1 MLNQNPLYRWLLF
14 LSVVLTG
21 SLYALPNV
29 FGEQPAI
36 QVSRAGG
43 ANERLVEQVNQIVS
57 QAGYEASSVALEDGL
72 LLARFENTDQQLAAA
87 DVLREELSRDHVVAL
102 NMAPRTPE
110 WLRGFGAE
118 PMSLG
123 LDLRGGVHF
132 LMEVDMD
139 EAIDRAM
146 EKAEPDFKKA
156 LREAR
161 IRYRKVEKEKNSQG
175 FYLQVELRD
184 EADWEQASALLEE
197 EFPVFVQPAA
207 EQARDL
213 GLSNQGNVFIL
224 SVEEQERLRKMAI
237 EQNVTTLRNRVNELG
252 VSEPLVQQQGKNRI
266 VVELPGVQDTAQAK
280 DLLKAT
286 ATLEFRMVDED
297 HDAATAARRGRA
309 PAGTKLYE
317 TRWGAPILLKR
328 DVIVDGT
335 QLTDAAATIEQDSG
349 RPAVRVT
356 LDSSGA
362 KEMGKTTKDNV
373 GNRMA
378 VVFIEY
384 KSEIR
389 ERNGE
394 KQRFKTKEEEVINAA
409 SIREPF
415 SKNFII
421 TGLEHAEASN
431 LARLL
436 RAGALAAPIYI
447 VEERTVG
454 PSLGAENV
462 KQGFTAVAIGFLLVV
477 IFMVIYYRAFGLI
490 ANMALFINLVMII
503 GVMSLMQATLTL
515 PGIAGIV
522 LTVGMAVDANVLIFE
537 RIREEIRAGTAVQT
551 AIHAGY
557 EKAFSTI
564 ADANVTTLIAAV
576 VLFAM
581 GSGPIKGFAVTLA
594 IGIATSMFTAIV
606 GTRLVV
612 NAVYGGRDK
621 QTLPV

>member
-1 MLNQNPLYRWLLF
+1 MINQNPLYRWILL
-14 LSVVLTG
+14 LAIVIGGTI
-21 SLYALPNV
+21 YALPNV

-43 ANERLVEQVNQIVS
+43 VDARLVERVGNIVKN
-57 QAGYEASSVALEDGL
+57 AGYEAQSVGLEEDL
-72 LLARFENTDQQLAAA
+72 LLARFADTETQLSAA
-87 DVLREELSRDHVVAL
+87 DALRENLSGDHIVAL
-102 NMAPRTPE
+102 NMAPRTPA
-110 WLRGFGAE
+110 WLRSFGAE

-139 EAIDRAM
+139 FAQEQTLDRMALDLR
-146 EKAEPDFKKA
+146 KAFRAE
-156 LREAR
+156 R
-161 IRYRKVEKEKNSQG
+161 IRYRKVEPEKNAQG
-175 FYLQVELRD
+175 YYIQIELRD
-184 EADWEQASALLEE
+184 GASFEQAAKIIDDEVPELIAPNAEE
-197 EFPVFVQPAA
+197 
-207 EQARDL
+207 ARDRGL
-213 GLSNQGNVFIL
+213 DGLSGVYVL
-224 SVEEQERLRKMAI
+224 SREETERLRKMAL
-237 EQNVTTLRNRVNELG
+237 EQNITTLRNRVNELG

-266 VVELPGVQDTAQAK
+266 VVELPGVQDTAQVK
-280 DLLKAT
+280 QLISAT
-286 ATLEFRMVDED
+286 ATLEYRLVDED
-297 HDAATAARRGRA
+297 HNAQTAERRGRA
-309 PAGTKLYE
+309 PAGAKLYE
-317 TRWGAPILLKR
+317 MRSGGPILLKR
-328 DVIVDGT
+328 EVIVTGD
-335 QLTDAAATIEQDSG
+335 QLIDAAATIEPDTGQ
-349 RPAVRVT
+349 PAVRVT
-356 LDSSGA
+356 LDGSGA
-362 KEMGKTTKDNV
+362 RRMGKTTKDNV
-373 GNRMA
+373 GKRMA

-389 ERNGE
+389 ERNGKE
-394 KQRFKTKEEEVINAA
+394 VRVQTKEEEVISVAT
-409 SIREPF
+409 IREPF
-415 SKNFII
+415 SKNFIT

-431 LARLL
+431 IARLL

-462 KQGFTAVAIGFLLVV
+462 EQGFTAVMVGFLMVV
-477 IFMVIYYRAFGLI
+477 IFMVIYYRVFGLV
-490 ANMALFINLVMII
+490 ADMALFLNLVLIV

-537 RIREEIRAGTAVQT
+537 RIREELRAGTAVQS

-612 NAVYGGRDK
+612 NAIYGGKNITSLR
-621 QTLPV
+621 V

>member
-14 LSVVLTG
+14 FSFVLTG
-21 SLYALPNV
+21 ALYALPNV

-43 ANERLVEQVNQIVS
+43 ANERLVEQVSQIVS

-72 LLARFENTDQQLAAA
+72 LLARFEDTEVQLAAA
-87 DVLREELSRDHVVAL
+87 DALREELSREHVVAL
-102 NMAPRTPE
+102 NMAPRTPD

-139 EAIDRAM
+139 FAQEQALDRMALDLR
-146 EKAEPDFKKA
+146 KAF
-156 LREAR
+156 REER
-161 IRYRKVEKEKNSQG
+161 IRYKKVEPEKNSNG
-175 FYLQVELRD
+175 HYLQVTLRD
-184 EADWEQASALLEE
+184 ENDRQRVADIVDEQVPELSQAEGEQLES
-197 EFPVFVQPAA
+197 
-207 EQARDL
+207 L
-213 GLSNQGNVFIL
+213 GLVGTDGVYVL
-224 SVEEQERLRKMAI
+224 SLEEQERLRKMAL
-237 EQNVTTLRNRVNELG
+237 EQNITTLRNRVNELG

-266 VVELPGVQDTAQAK
+266 VVQLPGVQDTAQVK
-280 DLLKAT
+280 ELISAT
-286 ATLEFRMVDED
+286 ATLEFRMVAED
-297 HDAATAARRGRA
+297 HNAETAARRGRA

-317 TRWGAPILLKR
+317 TRWGAPLLLKR
-328 DVIVDGT
+328 DVIVTGD
-335 QLTDAAATIEQDSG
+335 QLVDAAATIEQDSG

-356 LDSSGA
+356 LDSGGA
-362 KEMGKTTKDNV
+362 RRMGKTTKDNV

-384 KSEIR
+384 KSEVR

-394 KQRFKTKEEEVINAA
+394 EQRIQTKEEEVINAA

-462 KQGFTAVAIGFLLVV
+462 KQGFTAVAIGFLMVV

-612 NAVYGGRDK
+612 NAIYGGRDK

>member
-1 MLNQNPLYRWLLF
+1 MINQNPLYRWILL
-14 LSVVLTG
+14 LSIVVG
-21 SLYALPNV
+21 GAIYALPNV

-43 ANERLVEQVNQIVS
+43 IDARLVERVRSIVEE
-57 QAGYEASSVALEDGL
+57 AGYSAESVALEEEL
-72 LLARFENTDQQLAAA
+72 LLARFSDTEVQLSAA
-87 DVLREELSRDHVVAL
+87 DALREGLSRDHIVAL
-102 NMAPRTPE
+102 NMAPRTPA
-110 WLRGFGAE
+110 WLRSLGAE

-132 LMEVDMD
+132 LMEVDLD
-139 EAIDRAM
+139 FAQQQTLDRMALDLR
-146 EKAEPDFKKA
+146 KAFRAE
-156 LREAR
+156 R
-161 IRYRKVEKEKNSQG
+161 IRYRKVEAEKNAQG
-175 FYLQVELRD
+175 FYIQIELRED
-184 EADWEQASALLEE
+184 VDLDLVANVIEEAVPELTAPNNQE
-197 EFPVFVQPAA
+197 A
-207 EQARDL
+207 EDL
-213 GLSNQGNVFIL
+213 GLSGLTGVYVL
-224 SVEEQERLRKMAI
+224 SREEQERLRKMAL
-237 EQNVTTLRNRVNELG
+237 EQNITTLRNRVNELG

-266 VVELPGVQDTAQAK
+266 VVELPGVQDTAQVK
-280 DLLKAT
+280 ELISAT
-286 ATLEFRMVDED
+286 ATLEYRLVDED
-297 HDAATAARRGRA
+297 HNAQTAQRRGRA
-309 PAGTKLYE
+309 PAGAKLYQM
-317 TRWGAPILLKR
+317 RSGGPILLQR
-328 DVIVDGT
+328 DVIVTGD
-335 QLTDAAATIEQDSG
+335 QLIDASATIESESG
-349 RPAVRVT
+349 QPAVRVT
-356 LDSSGA
+356 LDSGGA
-362 KEMGKTTKDNV
+362 RRMGKTTKDNV
-373 GNRMA
+373 GKRMA

-394 KQRFKTKEEEVINAA
+394 EVRVQTKEEEVISVAT
-409 SIREPF
+409 IREPF
-415 SKNFII
+415 SKNFIT
-421 TGLEHAEASN
+421 TGLEHAEASSI
-431 LARLL
+431 ARLL

-462 KQGFTAVAIGFLLVV
+462 KQGFTAVMVGFLFVV
-477 IFMVIYYRAFGLI
+477 IFMVLYYRVFGLV
-490 ANMALFINLVMII
+490 ADMALFLNLVLIV

-537 RIREEIRAGTAVQT
+537 RIREELRAGSAVQN

-564 ADANVTTLIAAV
+564 ADANVTTLIAAI

-612 NAVYGGRDK
+612 NALYGGKDITSLR
-621 QTLPV
+621 V

>member
-1 MLNQNPLYRWLLF
+1 MLNQNPLYRWFIF
-14 LSVVLTG
+14 LAVVIGGTI
-21 SLYALPNV
+21 YALPNV

-43 ANERLVEQVNQIVS
+43 ANDRLVEQVRTIV
-57 QAGYEASSVALEDGL
+57 ADTGYEASSVALEECL
-72 LLARFENTDQQLAAA
+72 LLARFDDTEVQLAAA
-87 DVLREELSRDHVVAL
+87 DALREGLSRDHVVAL
-102 NMAPRTPE
+102 NMAPRTPD
-110 WLRGFGAE
+110 WLRAFGAE

-139 EAIDRAM
+139 FAQEQALDRMALDLR
-146 EKAEPDFKKA
+146 KAF
-156 LREAR
+156 REER
-161 IRYRKVEKEKNSQG
+161 IRYKRVEPAKNSG
-175 FYLQVELRD
+175 GHYIEIILRNDSDNERAAKIVKDEVPEL
-184 EADWEQASALLEE
+184 AVPTTEQLEE
-197 EFPVFVQPAA
+197 
-207 EQARDL
+207 L
-213 GLSNQGNVFIL
+213 KLSSSDGIYTL
-224 SVEEQERLRKMAI
+224 SLEEQERLRKMAL
-237 EQNVTTLRNRVNELG
+237 EQNITTLRNRVNELG

-266 VVELPGVQDTAQAK
+266 VVELPGVQDTAQVK
-280 DLLKAT
+280 ELISAT
-286 ATLEFRMVDED
+286 ATLEFRMVDD
-297 HDAATAARRGRA
+297 NHNAMTAQRRGRA

-317 TRWGAPILLKR
+317 MRMGGPILLKR
-328 DVIVDGT
+328 DVIVTGD
-335 QLTDAAATIEQDSG
+335 QLVDATATIEQDSG
-349 RPAVRVT
+349 RPAVGVT

-362 KEMGKTTKDNV
+362 RRMGKTTRDNV
-373 GNRMA
+373 GKRMA

-394 KQRFKTKEEEVINAA
+394 EVRIQTKEEEVINAA

-421 TGLEHAEASN
+421 TGLEHTEASN

-462 KQGFTAVAIGFLLVV
+462 EQGFSAVAIGFLMVV
-477 IFMVIYYRAFGLI
+477 IFMVIYYRAFGLV
-490 ANMALFINLVMII
+490 ADMALFLNLVLII

-537 RIREEIRAGTAVQT
+537 RIREEIRAGTPVQT

-594 IGIATSMFTAIV
+594 IGIATSMFTAII

-612 NAVYGGRDK
+612 NAVYGGPNNKR
-621 QTLPV
+621 LPI

>member
-1 MLNQNPLYRWLLF
+1 MINQNPLYRWILL
-14 LSVVLTG
+14 LSIVVG
-21 SLYALPNV
+21 GVIYALPNV

-43 ANERLVEQVNQIVS
+43 VDARLVERVRSIVAE
-57 QAGYEASSVALEDGL
+57 AGYSAESVAIEEEL
-72 LLARFENTDQQLAAA
+72 LLARFSDTEMQLSAA
-87 DVLREELSRDHVVAL
+87 DALRDNLSSNHIVAL
-102 NMAPRTPE
+102 NMAPRTPA
-110 WLRGFGAE
+110 WLRSLGAE

-139 EAIDRAM
+139 FAQEQTLDRMALDLR
-146 EKAEPDFKKA
+146 KAFRAE
-156 LREAR
+156 R
-161 IRYRKVEKEKNSQG
+161 IRYRKVEPEKNSQG
-175 FYLQVELRD
+175 YYIQAEFREDVDLDLVAKVIKEAVPELAAPNAQ
-184 EADWEQASALLEE
+184 EAE
-197 EFPVFVQPAA
+197 
-207 EQARDL
+207 DL
-213 GLSNQGNVFIL
+213 GVGGLTGIYVLSRD
-224 SVEEQERLRKMAI
+224 EQERLRKMAL
-237 EQNVTTLRNRVNELG
+237 EQNITTLRNRVNELG

-266 VVELPGVQDTAQAK
+266 VVELPGVQDTAQVK
-280 DLLKAT
+280 ELISAT
-286 ATLEFRMVDED
+286 ATLEYRLVDED
-297 HDAATAARRGRA
+297 HNAQTAERRGRA
-309 PAGTKLYE
+309 PAGAKLYQM
-317 TRWGAPILLKR
+317 RSGGPILLQR
-328 DVIVDGT
+328 DVIVTGD
-335 QLTDAAATIEQDSG
+335 QLIDASATIEPESG
-349 RPAVRVT
+349 QPAVRVT
-356 LDSSGA
+356 LDSGGA
-362 KEMGKTTKDNV
+362 RRMGKTTKDNV
-373 GNRMA
+373 GKRMA

-384 KSEIR
+384 KSDVR

-394 KQRFKTKEEEVINAA
+394 EVRVQTKEEEVISVAT
-409 SIREPF
+409 IREPF
-415 SKNFII
+415 SKNFIT
-421 TGLEHAEASN
+421 TGLEHAEASSI
-431 LARLL
+431 ARLL

-462 KQGFTAVAIGFLLVV
+462 KQGFTAVMVGFLLVV
-477 IFMVIYYRAFGLI
+477 IFMALYYRVFGLV
-490 ANMALFINLVMII
+490 ADMALFLNLVLIV

-537 RIREEIRAGTAVQT
+537 RIREELRAGTAVQS

-564 ADANVTTLIAAV
+564 ADANVTTLIAAI

-612 NAVYGGRDK
+612 NALYGNKNITSLR
-621 QTLPV
+621 V

>member
-1 MLNQNPLYRWLLF
+1 MLNQNPLYKWFIF
-14 LSVVLTG
+14 LAVVIG
-21 SLYALPNV
+21 GAIYALPNV
-29 FGEQPAI
+29 YGEQPAI

-43 ANERLVEQVNQIVS
+43 ASDRLVEQVRDIVAN
-57 QAGYEASSVALEDGL
+57 AGYEASSVAIEEGL
-72 LLARFENTDQQLAAA
+72 LLARFENTEVQLAAA
-87 DVLREELSRDHVVAL
+87 DALRDELSRDHVVAL

-110 WLRGFGAE
+110 WLRAFGAE

-139 EAIDRAM
+139 FAQEQALDRMALDLR
-146 EKAEPDFKKA
+146 KAF
-156 LREAR
+156 REER
-161 IRYRKVEKEKNSQG
+161 IRYKKVEPEKNSG
-175 FYLQVELRD
+175 GHYLELVLRD
-184 EADWEQASALLEE
+184 DADTDRAERIIKDQVPELDTPNSDQLDALS
-197 EFPVFVQPAA
+197 
-207 EQARDL
+207 
-213 GLSNQGNVFIL
+213 LSSNYGIYVL
-224 SVEEQERLRKMAI
+224 SLEEQERLRKMAL
-237 EQNVTTLRNRVNELG
+237 EQNITTLRNRVNELG

-266 VVELPGVQDTAQAK
+266 VVELPGVQDTAQVK
-280 DLLKAT
+280 ELISAT

-297 HDAATAARRGRA
+297 HSPNTAARRGRA

-317 TRWGAPILLKR
+317 MRMGGPILLKR
-328 DVIVDGT
+328 DVIVTGD
-335 QLTDAAATIEQDSG
+335 QLVDAAATIEQDTG

-356 LDSSGA
+356 LDSGGA
-362 KEMGKTTKDNV
+362 RRMGKTTKENV
-373 GNRMA
+373 GKRMA

-384 KSEIR
+384 KSEVR

-394 KQRFKTKEEEVINAA
+394 EVRIQTKEEEVINAA

-421 TGLEHAEASN
+421 TGLEHTEASN

-462 KQGFTAVAIGFLLVV
+462 EQGFTAVAIGFLMVV
-477 IFMVIYYRAFGLI
+477 IFMVIYYRSFGLI
-490 ANMALFINLVMII
+490 ADMALFINLVMIV
-503 GVMSLMQATLTL
+503 GVMSLLQATLTL
-515 PGIAGIV
+515 PGIAGVV

-537 RIREEIRAGTAVQT
+537 RIREEIRAGTPVQT

-557 EKAFSTI
+557 EKALSTI

-612 NAVYGGRDK
+612 NALYGGRNS
-621 QTLPV
+621 TRLPI

>member
-1 MLNQNPLYRWLLF
+1 MLNNNPLYKWFLL
-14 LSVVLTG
+14 LVIVVG
-21 SLYALPNV
+21 GAIYALPNV
-29 FGEQPAI
+29 YGEQPAI

-43 ANERLVEQVNQIVS
+43 TNDRLVEQVREVIS
-57 QAGYEASSVALEDGL
+57 SAGYEALSVGLEDGL
-72 LLARFENTDQQLAAA
+72 LLARFDNTEVQLAAA
-87 DVLREELSRDHVVAL
+87 DALRESLSREHVVAL
-102 NMAPRTPE
+102 NMAPRTPA
-110 WLRGFGAE
+110 WLRSFGAE

-139 EAIDRAM
+139 
-146 EKAEPDFKKA
+146 F
-156 LREAR
+156 
-161 IRYRKVEKEKNSQG
+161 
-175 FYLQVELRD
+175 
-184 EADWEQASALLEE
+184 
-197 EFPVFVQPAA
+197 AA
-207 EQARDL
+207 EQALDRMGLDLRKAFREERIRYKKVEPEKNGKGHYLSIQLRNEGDEQRVDDIVNKQVPELAKPTGEQLEAL
-213 GLSNQGNVFIL
+213 GLSNGTGIYML
-224 SVEEQERLRKMAI
+224 SLEEQERLRKMAL
-237 EQNVTTLRNRVNELG
+237 EQNITTLRNRVNELG

-266 VVELPGVQDTAQAK
+266 VVELPGVQDTAQVK
-280 DLLKAT
+280 ELISAT
-286 ATLEFRMVDED
+286 ATLEFRMVDEN
-297 HDAATAARRGRA
+297 HNASSAARRGRA

-317 TRWGAPILLKR
+317 MRMGGPILLKR
-328 DVIVDGT
+328 DVIVTGD
-335 QLTDAAATIEQDSG
+335 QLVDASATIEPDSG

-362 KEMGKTTKDNV
+362 RRMGKTTKDNV
-373 GNRMA
+373 GKRMA

-384 KSEIR
+384 KSEVR
-389 ERNGE
+389 ERNGVE
-394 KQRFKTKEEEVINAA
+394 ERIQTKEEEVINAA

-421 TGLEHAEASN
+421 TGLEHTEASN

-462 KQGFTAVAIGFLLVV
+462 KQGFSAVAIGFTLVV
-477 IFMVIYYRAFGLI
+477 IFMALYYRVFGLV
-490 ANMALFINLVMII
+490 ADMALFLNLVLIV

-537 RIREEIRAGTAVQT
+537 RIREELRAGTPVQT

-564 ADANVTTLIAAV
+564 ADANVTTLIAAI

-606 GTRLVV
+606 GTRLIV
-612 NAVYGGRDK
+612 NALYGKRDLE
-621 QTLPV
+621 TLSV

>member
-1 MLNQNPLYRWLLF
+1 MLNTNQLYRWLL
-14 LSVVLTG
+14 LLAIVIGG
-21 SLYALPNV
+21 SIYALPNLY
-29 FGEQPAI
+29 GEQPAI

-43 ANERLVEQVNQIVS
+43 TNEQLVQQVSNLITK
-57 QAGYEASSVALEDGL
+57 AGYEAQSVGLEDGL
-72 LLARFENTDQQLAAA
+72 LLARFSDTEVQLAAA
-87 DVLREELSRDHVVAL
+87 DALREGLSREHVVAL
-102 NMAPRTPE
+102 NMAPRTPN
-110 WLRGFGAE
+110 WLRGLGAE

-132 LMEVDMD
+132 LMEVDM
-139 EAIDRAM
+139 EFAANQALDRM
-146 EKAEPDFKKA
+146 GLDLRKAF
-156 LREAR
+156 REER
-161 IRYRKVEKEKNSQG
+161 IRYRTIEPEKNSNGQ
-175 FYLQVELRD
+175 YLKVVLRND
-184 EADWEQASALLEE
+184 ADQ
-197 EFPVFVQPAA
+197 QRAA
-207 EQARDL
+207 EVIDEQVPELAAATGEQLADL
-213 GLSNQGNVFIL
+213 GLGVSSGIYVL
-224 SVEEQERLRKMAI
+224 SLEEQERLRKMSL
-237 EQNVTTLRNRVNELG
+237 EQNITTLRNRVNELG

-266 VVELPGVQDTAQAK
+266 VVELPGVQDTAQVK
-280 DLLKAT
+280 ELISAT

-297 HDAATAARRGRA
+297 HNANTAERTGRA
-309 PAGTKLYE
+309 PSGTKLYQM
-317 TRWGAPILLKR
+317 RSGGPILLKR
-328 DVIVDGT
+328 DVIVTGD
-335 QLTDAAATIEQDSG
+335 QLVDASATIEPDSG
-349 RPAVRVT
+349 QPAVRVT
-356 LDSSGA
+356 LDSGGA
-362 KEMGKTTKDNV
+362 RRMGKTTKDNV
-373 GNRMA
+373 GKRMA

-389 ERNGE
+389 ERNGVE
-394 KQRFKTKEEEVINAA
+394 ERVQTKEQEVINAA
-409 SIREPF
+409 NIREPF

-421 TGLEHAEASN
+421 TGLEHSEASS

-462 KQGFTAVAIGFLLVV
+462 SQGFNAVAIGFLLVV
-477 IFMVIYYRAFGLI
+477 IFMVLNYRVFGLI
-490 ANMALFINLVMII
+490 ADMALLLNLVMIV

-537 RIREEIRAGTAVQT
+537 RIREELRAGTPIQT

-564 ADANVTTLIAAV
+564 ADANVTTLIAAI

-612 NAVYGGRDK
+612 NALYGKRDLK
-621 QTLPV
+621 TLSI